1 MLWSSLATRL
11 FFFFILRGKKEDL
24 IGHQSN
30 TTKRIF
36 SGKGGGPPNSA
47 NGLAKKIRLVV
58 LDGFP

>member
-36 SGKGGGPPNSA
+36 SGKGVIEIDIGDPIRSNSVDA
-47 NGLAKKIRLVV
+47 G
-58 LDGFP
+58 